1 MLDIIYYG
9 AAVLVTALLASYF
22 TFQGLKL
29 PKYMN
34 SQKPSWFPPTFLF
47 GLVWTAIYILYVYS
61 WYKAP
66 QSLNWLF
73 IINMVLNVLW
83 CFLFFASGK
92 WEYALIALLALDIVL
107 LLQILLFYNYDV
119 LASTLLVP
127 YLLWSCFATFLN
139 YTMIKLN

>member
-9 AAVLVTALLASYF
+9 AAVLVTASLASYF

-34 SQKPSWFPPTFLF
+34 SEKPSWFPPTFLF

-107 LLQILLFYNYDV
+107 LLQIVLFYNYDV

>member
-9 AAVLVTALLASYF
+9 AAVLVTASLASYF

-34 SQKPSWFPPTFLF
+34 SEKPSWFPPTFLF

-73 IINMVLNVLW
+73 ILNMVLNALW

-107 LLQILLFYNYDV
+107 LLQIVLFYNYDV

-127 YLLWSCFATFLN
+127 YFIWSCFATFLN

>member
-1 MLDIIYYG
+1 MLNILYYG
-9 AAVLVTALLASYF
+9 AAVLFSASLASYF
-22 TFQGLKL
+22 TFQGLKS
-29 PKYMN
+29 PKYVN

-47 GLVWTAIYILYVYS
+47 GLVWSALYLVYIYS

-73 IINMVLNVLW
+73 ILNMVLNVLW

-92 WEYALIALLALDIVL
+92 WEYALLALVALNIVL
-107 LLQILLFYNYDV
+107 LAQVIAFYKYDTLGAILLI
-119 LASTLLVP
+119 P
-127 YLLWSCFATFLN
+127 YFLWSCFATALN